1 MAALRAHRLAFARGA
16 HTAAMSA
23 VARIALLSGV
33 ALACLVACV
42 RAPAATPPQIRIAT
56 WNLEWL
62 ISPDDALALRQRCRR
77 GEKRLPCDVVQD
89 RARSAADFDALAR
102 YAAGLRADVVA
113 VQEVDGPAAARRV
126 FPDARFCFTQRR
138 DLQNVG
144 FAIRAHVPFRCEPD
158 VQSISL
164 DDRVRRG
171 AAVTLYPGD
180 AREIRLLAV
189 HLKSG
194 CSREPL
200 DSRARNC
207 RQLAGQAPGV
217 ASWIAEQA
225 AAGRAFAVLGDFNRD
240 LRAESEAGTGL
251 WAQLVAGTPAGAPL
265 VDAGAGTAFR
275 ACHSGQPFTRYIDY
289 ILVGGGLAARLRPD
303 SFTRHVYD
311 DRDAHHFRLSD
322 HCPLSVALRL
332 R

>member
-1 MAALRAHRLAFARGA
+1 MAAI
-16 HTAAMSA
+16 
-23 VARIALLSGV
+23 ARIALVSGV

-42 RAPAATPPQIRIAT
+42 RAPAATAAQIRLAT

-62 ISPDDALALRQRCRR
+62 ISPEDALALRQRCRR
-77 GEKRLPCDVVQD
+77 GEKRLPCDVVQEG
-89 RARSAADFDALAR
+89 ARSAADFDALAR
-102 YAAGLRADVVA
+102 HAAALRADVVA
-113 VQEVDGPAAARRV
+113 LQEVDGPAAAKRV

-138 DLQNVG
+138 DWQNVG
-144 FAIRAHVPFRCEPD
+144 FAIRPGVPFRCEPD
-158 VQSISL
+158 VASISL
-164 DDRVRRG
+164 GDRVRRG

-180 AREIRLLAV
+180 PREIRLLAV

-200 DSRARNC
+200 DSRARSC

-217 ASWIAEQA
+217 AGWIAEQT

-240 LRAESEAGTGL
+240 LRGEAETGTGM
-251 WAQLVAGTPAGAPL
+251 WAQLVAGAPTDVPL
-265 VDAGAGTAFR
+265 VDAGAGTPFR

-289 ILVGGGLAARLRPD
+289 ILLGGGLAARMRPGT
-303 SFTRHVYD
+303 FTRHVYD

-322 HCPLSVALRL
+322 HCPLSVAVRL